1 MPNPSPMIN
10 IFQLPKSKHSYL
22 YRYSLFHFSMMNL
35 EWGENAV
42 RALSCKI
49 IISSR

>member
-22 YRYSLFHFSMMNL
+22 YSYSVSFSIMNL

-42 RALSCKI
+42 RALNCKI